1 MSFRNIEENRGSK
14 REASA
19 FSFSPLLERS
29 SSKQATPA
37 SGCTTEGRRKQGKRL
52 LFYNIVFYLLLLC
65 QKPRTQRCCLLCCLL
80 TCYST
85 IWPEI
90 KSWPLVLVCNAMQH
104 QTCCNRT
111 RPSILTWKVSVYIEC
126 VLTLFENYFKYRIWI
141 FEFWH
146 FSLVFVLLKVTC
158 LVTLFDRKLQVFK
171 NLPKW
176 NIFGI
181 VN

>member
-52 LFYNIVFYLLLLC
+52 LFYNIVFYLLLR

-104 QTCCNRT
+104 QTCCNST
-111 RPSILTWKVSVYIEC
+111 RPSILTWKVSVYIEHI
-126 VLTLFENYFKYRIWI
+126 VWK
-141 FEFWH
+141 
-146 FSLVFVLLKVTC
+146 LLKMSHFYFWIWAFSTIFCPIKADLSGNTVW
-158 LVTLFDRKLQVFK
+158 LQASGFQK
-171 NLPKW
+171 IPKMDP
-176 NIFGI
+176 FGI
-181 VN
+181 FN